1 MCFSDQAAYTEHNR
15 MEELQHKR
23 VGEDIQDYGKD
34 LCILQVGKWNFR
46 DGEGFMQ
53 SPRQYQD

>member
-1 MCFSDQAAYTEHNR
+1 